1 MDSTKPS
8 DGSLYGHRGHK
19 NLHCLNSLSV
29 CVFMCECVC
38 VQPSDILYIFT

>member
-19 NLHCLNSLSV
+19 NLHCLKLSERV
-29 CVFMCECVC
+29 CVC
-38 VQPSDILYIFT
+38 VYV